1 MTRSYDKLKRFYS
14 FINHFGFSLFL
25 GKFRIY
31 RRYCSHCEKN
41 TFFISTGNELY
52 KKRCLSCCATVISI
66 SVIETIKYK
75 NISLDATYELSSY
88 GIVFDF
94 LKSNSKKFYFSEYFG
109 DKIKSKRVNG
119 VRNEDVQNLSFNT
132 NYFTLVTSTEVF
144 EHVPNYMRGL
154 AEVCRVLRIG
164 GHFIFTIPLFNGS
177 KTIQV
182 ARLSN
187 NKITWLLEPEFHGS
201 RISGFNTVPVF
212 WRHSKKQI
220 IQDLLSVGFKSAE
233 LLNSRVNKSQLVI
246 IAIK

>member
-1 MTRSYDKLKRFYS
+1 MIRSYNNLRRFYS

-31 RRYCSHCEKN
+31 KRHCSNCEKN

-52 KKRCLSCCATVISI
+52 KKRCLSCRATVISI
-66 SVIETIKYK
+66 SVIYAIKNK
-75 NISLDATYELSSY
+75 NINFDATYELSSY
-88 GIVFDF
+88 GVVFDF
-94 LKSNSKKFYFSEYFG
+94 LKRKSKNFYFSEYFG

-119 VRNEDVQNLSFNT
+119 VRNEDVQNLTFNN

-154 AEVCRVLRIG
+154 AEVYRVLRIG
-164 GHFIFTIPLFNGS
+164 GHFVFTVPLFNGS
-177 KTIQV
+177 TTIQV

-201 RISGFNTVPVF
+201 RISGLNTVPVF

-220 IQDLLSVGFKSAE
+220 IQDLLSIGFKSAE
-233 LLNSRVNKSQLVI
+233 LLKSRMYKSQLVI